1 MADRLFLFQDDEDT
15 ATEAAPFQFTGQRTI
30 GVEDYGSSA
39 VNFYNTALG
48 LPELEEQTG
57 IDVDPDEDITELAE
71 PMARDQDDDSGAG
84 ADLRQVLDQPL
95 YGGEGTTE
103 ASTVQFFNSGTPM
116 GGTPFESYSAYIEGS
131 AGAPKDRL
139 GLVQNIIEPG
149 VTGNFADIDLGAGF
163 SSEVKTTT
171 EKVKDLP
178 SRAERLLTGKLTEED
193 SKKLAGGMMGLVG
206 GPVGAA
212 AGTFIG
218 GTTVKN
224 AFGNN
229 SFRPAG
235 VLGAVA
241 DVVHSKQ
248 YSDLAKIR
256 AAARA
261 TGSYDTATGKFI
273 LNPKVDTGF
282 AMTVGNFGITRA
294 PGSGTYTGNTQG
306 MSHEQIK
313 ALEAISG
320 GFDPTRGRYNMSDP
334 SKSQTV
340 VESGGLQVS
349 GNPMDGFYRSNGTVY
364 APRFGSSGAYG
375 TKKMAET
382 AAASAGITYD
392 QFQDALSQARSGTI
406 SLGQAVQNIKNA
418 SAAAEVTQKPEPAPV
433 VTQTVIEAQ
442 TQQGDDGGSPAGT
455 PTQYSISQS
464 GFRGGFDSGAVQES
478 ASQTQ
483 SSYEAEAYGG
493 GGMGGGFDDF
503 RALGGRVGLA
513 MGGAP
518 GAAAAASGFVDR
530 PPEQVPE
537 DQTVA
542 DNRPT
547 QLPEGAFVINA
558 AAVEFAGS
566 LDIKKMILEAE
577 KQAQKQGVGV
587 DNTGKSAKLIDVAVS
602 SGEVIVSPHIAK
614 IIGYDRL
621 NKINNRGKPETR
633 ERIQENGQ
641 QPVGAALGGV
651 FSQGFGQPRATP
663 QVTAPQEP
671 QGFVASPPP
680 ESYAKEQP
688 PKQGFVEQP
697 DVGPDVSEPVLQP
710 PTAFLTKLETHYK
723 KPVTR
728 TTNEKFY
735 KSLSDTELLA
745 HMLMSETASSTAP
758 VENMYAVG
766 QTVLHRAASD
776 RTEFKKQ
783 TSPRDVILSRLDKG
797 AYQYVGMDVKR
808 NKGLRTNFKTRRE
821 SYEKGLARAMAVAE
835 DLLSGEMESSP
846 VISDDV
852 MWYTRKDAPNQWM
865 RENLVLV
872 TTHGQ
877 HEFYKAPD

>member
-1 MADRLFLFQDDEDT
+1 MADRLFLFEDDTDT
-15 ATEAAPFQFTGQRTI
+15 TTEAAPFQFTGQRTI
-30 GVEDYGSSA
+30 GVDEYGSSA
-39 VNFYNTALG
+39 VNFYNTTLG

-57 IDVDPDEDITELAE
+57 IDVDVDEDITELAE
-71 PMARDQDDDSGAG
+71 PMARDRDDDSGTG

-149 VTGNFADIDLGAGF
+149 VTGNFAGIDLGAGF

-178 SRAERLLTGKLTEED
+178 SRAERLLTGKLTEGD
-193 SKKLAGGMMGLVG
+193 SKKLAGGMMGLAG
-206 GPVGAA
+206 GPVGAT

-229 SFRPAG
+229 SFRPVG

-313 ALEAISG
+313 ALEAIGG
-320 GFDPTRGRYNMSDP
+320 GFDPTRGRYNMLDP

-382 AAASAGITYD
+382 AAASAGITYN

-418 SAAAEVTQKPEPAPV
+418 SAPAPAPKPEPTIP
-433 VTQTVIEAQ
+433 QTVIEAQ

-464 GFRGGFDSGAVQES
+464 VFRGGFDSGAVQES

-671 QGFVASPPP
+671 QGFVAPPPP

-697 DVGPDVSEPVLQP
+697 DVGPDVSEPAFQP
-710 PTAFLTKLETHYK
+710 PAAFLTKLETHYK
-723 KPVTR
+723 SPVTR
-728 TTNEKFY
+728 TNNEKFY

-783 TSPRDVILSRLDKG
+783 TSPRDVILSRLDAG

-808 NKGLRTNFKTRRE
+808 NKGLRTNFNTRRN